1 MRKFV
6 IVVTS
11 VVAISLTG
19 VLASLHPLGQ
29 KPSVQTEVATP
40 VQEGVLSAQQKEH
53 SKLYDRYKGDGSK
66 LSERVKGKN
75 ELILNLLP
83 PLPVLS
89 PTGRQSSEVT
99 ELAESA
105 DAVVI
110 ASVVSKSSQIT
121 TAGTFIFTDYELR
134 IEESLTGDSDKLKPQ
149 ASITVTRPGGKVL
162 LNGQVI
168 AFNVETFRPLMPGHR
183 YLLFLKLLP
192 LTGTYQ
198 AVNQNSSFDIS
209 GSKVE
214 SLSGGPDAQN
224 FEKDLGTFISSV
236 KAAIASSQKYRGA
249 K

>member
-11 VVAISLTG
+11 VVVISLTG
-19 VLASLHPLGQ
+19 VLASLHTHGQ
-29 KPSVQTEVATP
+29 KPSVQAEVATP

-53 SKLYDRYKGDGSK
+53 SKPYDSYKGSGKISDQ
-66 LSERVKGKN
+66 VKGKN
-75 ELILNLLP
+75 ELTINVLP

-89 PTGRQSSEVT
+89 PRDEQSSEVT
-99 ELAESA
+99 EQAEKA

-121 TAGTFIFTDYELR
+121 TRGTFIFTDFEVR
-134 IEESLTGDSDKLKPQ
+134 IEEALSGDSHKLKPQ

-168 AFNVETFRPLMPGHR
+168 TFNVESYRPFMPGHR
-183 YLLFLKLLP
+183 YLLFLKFLP
-192 LTGTYQ
+192 ITGTYQ

-209 GSKVE
+209 DSKVE
-214 SLSGGPDAQN
+214 SLSDAPDAQN
-224 FEKDLGTFISSV
+224 FEKDLAAFISSV
-236 KAAIASSQKYRGA
+236 KVAIAGSQKYRRE